1 MKARNRSSAWRTI
14 SASFSLTATMV
25 SPLSGSMATRSAT
38 AGRNAKPSM
47 QEPNF
52 CANSS
57 AVSSA
62 DAIAALCSVGT
73 RIVFMHTPHT
83 PPAKPASRLPLAA
96 TSAEQSYCR
105 VAGCRTSSCCPVPP
119 PIVPSTG
126 GKAKKRLGRS
136 TMRRGLIAAF
146 GLALL
151 WTAVAGAE
159 TFPARPVK
167 LVVTFAAG
175 GAADLF
181 ARVFANKMGADLGQQ
196 VFIEVHAG
204 AGGMTGVD
212 FTAKSPPDGYTLCFN
227 GASSISAIP
236 FMVAKMPYDWQKDL
250 ALISTVLKVPE
261 AIVVPTSL
269 GIDTLPAFI
278 AYAREHSGKVNFGSA
293 GAGTITHLGA
303 ELLKEEAKIDIVH
316 VPYRGVA
323 PAVTDLLGGQVQMLV
338 ADVPFLLPQ
347 IKSGALKALA
357 ITSASRIPVLPDVPT
372 TAELGYPRVNSDNWY
387 GLVAPAGVPAD
398 VLARLH
404 RAAIAAL
411 TSDDLK
417 KQYDTFNATP
427 APATPQQYAAYV

>member
-1 MKARNRSSAWRTI
+1 
-14 SASFSLTATMV
+14 
-25 SPLSGSMATRSAT
+25 
-38 AGRNAKPSM
+38 
-47 QEPNF
+47 
-52 CANSS
+52 
-57 AVSSA
+57 
-62 DAIAALCSVGT
+62 
-73 RIVFMHTPHT
+73 
-83 PPAKPASRLPLAA
+83 
-96 TSAEQSYCR
+96 
-105 VAGCRTSSCCPVPP
+105 
-119 PIVPSTG
+119 
-126 GKAKKRLGRS
+126 
-136 TMRRGLIAAF
+136 MRRGLIAAF

-151 WTAVAGAE
+151 WAAAAGAE

-181 ARVFANKMGADLGQQ
+181 ARVFANDMGADLGQQ
-196 VFIEVHAG
+196 VFIEVHTG

-212 FTAKSPPDGYTLCFN
+212 FAAKSAPDGYTLCFN
-227 GASSISAIP
+227 GAASLSTIP
-236 FMVAKMPYDWQKDL
+236 FMVTKMPYDWQKDL
-250 ALISTVLKVPE
+250 SLISTVLRVPE
-261 AIVVPTSL
+261 AIVVPASL

-278 AYAREHSGKVNFGSA
+278 AYAWERPGKVNFGSA

-357 ITSASRIPVLPDVPT
+357 ITSAARTPVLPDVPT

-387 GLVAPAGVPAD
+387 GLVAPAGVAAGVAAD

-404 RAAIAAL
+404 RAAVAAL
-411 TSDDLK
+411 NSDDLK
-417 KQYDTFNATP
+417 KQYATFNATP
-427 APATPQQYAAYV
+427 APATPQQFAAFVLAEQAKWGPVVLKTGVKLE